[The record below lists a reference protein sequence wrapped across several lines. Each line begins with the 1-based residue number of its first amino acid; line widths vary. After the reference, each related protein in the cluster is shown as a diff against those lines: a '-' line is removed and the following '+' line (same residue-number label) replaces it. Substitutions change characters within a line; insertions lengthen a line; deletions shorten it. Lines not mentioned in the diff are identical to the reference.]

1 VNRISIVVLG
11 CLTALGGAGCEQWKA
26 PSRIRELENRVNELS
41 AEVSAIAGKPVGT
54 GKDKDKDKAGEHGED
69 DKADKKAKDEHGDD
83 KADTKQAANKPKAD
97 EHADADEHGEDE
109 HAEEPAEKPKKKPA
123 KPAKPVHWAYSGEE
137 GPSHWGELS
146 PEFAACGTGEHQSPI
161 DLELKATKASP
172 IDFHYEPTAATVIDN
187 GHTIQVNLAPGSAID
202 IDGASYQLV
211 QFHVH
216 TPSEHLIAGDRFP
229 LEVHLVHKNAEG
241 QLAVVGVLYD
251 LGPGD
256 KALATVWDNWP
267 KKVGVETAIKK
278 PFDPNLLLPEVRT
291 VARYDGSL
299 TTPPCT
305 EGVIWNVMRRTKSIS
320 KLALD
325 ILRLHYPDNAR
336 PVMPLGGRELL

>member
-1 VNRISIVVLG
+1 M
-11 CLTALGGAGCEQWKA
+11 GCEQWKA
-26 PSRIRELENRVNELS
+26 PSRIRELEHRVNELS
-41 AEVSAIAGKPVGT
+41 AEVSAMAGKPIGT
-54 GKDKDKDKAGEHGED
+54 GKDKEKAGEHGGDEHAADKKSDQDTDDHGD
-69 DKADKKAKDEHGDD
+69 DKADKKKPAD
-83 KADTKQAANKPKAD
+83 KAKAD
-97 EHADADEHGEDE
+97 EHADAGAGEHGDEE
-109 HAEEPAEKPKKKPA
+109 HADEPAEKPKKKPA
-123 KPAKPVHWAYSGEE
+123 KPAKPVHWAYAGEE

-146 PEFAACGTGEHQSPI
+146 PEFAACGTGEQQSPI

-172 IDFHYEPTAATVIDN
+172 IDFHYQPTAATVIDN
-187 GHTIQVNLAPGSAID
+187 GHTIQVNFAPGSAIE

-216 TPSEHLIAGDRFP
+216 TPSEHTVAGDRFP
-229 LEVHLVHKNAEG
+229 LEVHLVHKDGEG
-241 QLAVVGVLYD
+241 KLAVVGVLYD

-267 KKVGVETAIKK
+267 KKVGVETAMKK

-305 EGVIWNVMRRTKSIS
+305 EGVVWNVMRRTKSIS